1 MKEKIGYTEISKM
14 FELREGTLYW
24 ALPTKGR
31 RKQGARAGS
40 VNKHTGNLM
49 IEIQGKLY
57 PANHLI
63 WLISNFEYPKHHLEQ
78 INGDKLD
85 NRIENLKEVIPESTE
100 ITYELVRRIFD
111 YVDGHLI
118 WKSHLSIR
126 SQTKIGS
133 IAGSITPGR
142 SSTYRYIK
150 IGGKRHKA
158 ANLIWLYHTGEEPKS
173 VLDHINHDGCDDRI
187 ENLREVT
194 KQENSQ
200 NQKLR
205 ADNTSGIVGVDKNQ
219 GKWQARIQ
227 DKEGNR
233 ILLGRY
239 DSFEDAVIARKA
251 AEAVMGYHENH
262 GKKH

>member
-1 MKEKIGYTEISKM
+1 MKQKIGYTEVVKM
-14 FELREGTLYW
+14 FELREGSLFWT
-24 ALPTKGR
+24 LPTRGR
-31 RKQGARAGS
+31 RKQGAKAGNI
-40 VNKHTGNLM
+40 NKVSGNLM
-49 IEIQGKLY
+49 IEIQGKNY

-63 WLISNFEYPKHHLEQ
+63 WLMSNREYPKYHLEHR
-78 INGDKLD
+78 NGNKLD
-85 NRIENLKEVIPESTE
+85 NRIENLKEVIPESTDV
-100 ITYELVRRIFD
+100 TFELVRRLFD

-118 WKSHLSIR
+118 WKSHLSVR
-126 SQTKIGS
+126 SQTKTGS

-150 IGGKRHKA
+150 IGGKRYKS
-158 ANLIWLYHTGEEPKS
+158 ANLIWLYHTGEKPES
-173 VLDHINHDGCDDRI
+173 ILDHINHDGCDDRI

-205 ADNTSGIVGVDKNQ
+205 TTNTSGAVGVNKNYD
-219 GKWQARIQ
+219 KWQARIH
-227 DKEGNR
+227 DKDGNR
-233 ILLGRY
+233 VSLGIY
-239 DSFEDAVIARKA
+239 DSFEEAVIARKA